1 MSVACLLSDG
11 ERGKKSQ
18 TRWGAQFGTSSASL
32 EQAQAIERGLQYERE
47 REKNGILRLG
57 IVNRRTFPSLF
68 PPFSQPFP
76 PIQTNLTA
84 STPTALLTYTIAA
97 SSLTNSSRTITLSRM
112 VERETVE
119 GEEGMARFDGVGAE
133 EGREEVADSAEGEEE
148 RGERAEERRLVG
160 ESRAS
165 G

>member
-18 TRWGAQFGTSSASL
+18 TRWGAQFDTSSASL

-57 IVNRRTFPSLF
+57 IVNRRTFPPLSLTF
-68 PPFSQPFP
+68 PPF
-76 PIQTNLTA
+76 QTNLTA

-119 GEEGMARFDGVGAE
+119 GEEGIARFDGVGAE
-133 EGREEVADSAEGEEE
+133 EGREEVADLAEGEEE
-148 RGERAEERRLVG
+148 RGERAEERRLLG